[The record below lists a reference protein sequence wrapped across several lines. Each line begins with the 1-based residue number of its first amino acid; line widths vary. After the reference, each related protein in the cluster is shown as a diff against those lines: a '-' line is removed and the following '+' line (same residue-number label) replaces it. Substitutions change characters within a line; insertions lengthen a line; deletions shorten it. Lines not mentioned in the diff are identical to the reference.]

1 MESTELPLPA
11 NLAVTKFS
19 AHERV
24 NGSAV
29 ESEIRV
35 LSVPDLPKVGVP
47 ESLYTSGSRCSLK
60 AGIRCRENNSP
71 FLNSNGKSCGGPIF
85 PAEEKMSF
93 SKLRGKTGKEIKNK
107 PGKRTKNG
115 ELSSKRSRTNR
126 QEASLH
132 SVDGPSSTHVPT
144 KKTVLKDPS
153 SPIVLSDKSRKLN
166 RKHGQSG
173 KTGKK
178 RSCKSDRTTGADCF
192 GMKTGPVNSN
202 AGGKNIL
209 GIYGLKSDSIDVSKH
224 MANLT
229 LTDLLNGYCEV
240 GRSSRTDTRGSNNT
254 NEDILQ
260 SVRNICKILP
270 CQSVISQKNV
280 NALDS
285 NYNLKGQPS
294 RWPISQNKV
303 NKMNFGAKLEDTIDQ
318 EKVAGQDFSLRKEFW
333 SSEPYEAD
341 SEGLVKATGKSVFPV
356 HNLPFYQPEE
366 FLQRLAIPT
375 VETVDSLIS
384 QCPVQLV
391 AGLQSSSLRHSNTH
405 TVQSGSI
412 PPFPWSL
419 PHVGPYKG
427 YLDTGKLSLNRN
439 TSQSRWIRVGAT
451 EFKTKYCSNE
461 SQSVPL
467 ERDQDM
473 KLEPG
478 QIPAVHESG
487 KRLEGC
493 LDAPMSI
500 DFVGRDD
507 SCLATGLLESQPVD
521 ENETKLFKETSLINS
536 CQLSEVKDSESNKL
550 SVHPLNK
557 KSDESFHYPGQQCKG
572 DASCVEATSKSEGN
586 EICASHFRRDCRAGF
601 TDPLIQVP
609 EKLRILSQEADT
621 KNDIGLTGSSS
632 KFRQSYSTNPF
643 HVRDD
648 APVPVS
654 PRVLAAAQTLYDMA
668 LCLPYQGKVSQY
680 FTSNRQ
686 QALESWSGVLL
697 QKPAKVQKSR
707 HSIDAD
713 AEFKNPVEVEKK
725 NSKRRAGGSS
735 VAQKKSSS
743 LERRKSLSQVNDT
756 SRRVK
761 NTASTRSR
769 TQCGIMKVSK
779 CIGGLG
785 VSHDTSGLI
794 PGKIFHDQAR
804 DNMGDLGKGL
814 ALSMTTSH
822 KGSSKNVSTETH
834 SQAARRIIPLLSVQK
849 NAKVGRLKFSQG
861 HFTHRENGGTSA
873 NPDQSLSCTGS
884 THPMASSSRIQ

>member
-11 NLAVTKFS
+11 NLAVAKLL

-29 ESEIRV
+29 ESEIRA

-47 ESLYTSGSRCSLK
+47 ESLYRSGSRCSLK
-60 AGIRCRENNSP
+60 AGNRCRENNRPS
-71 FLNSNGKSCGGPIF
+71 LNVNGKTCGGPIF
-85 PAEEKMSF
+85 LAEEEIMF
-93 SKLRGKTGKEIKNK
+93 SKLCGKAAKEIKNK
-107 PGKRTKNG
+107 SGKRTKNG
-115 ELSSKRSRTNR
+115 GLSSKRSKTN
-126 QEASLH
+126 QEEASLH

-144 KKTVLKDPS
+144 KKTGLKGPS
-153 SPIVLSDKSRKLN
+153 PPVVFSDKSRKLN
-166 RKHGQSG
+166 RKHGQAG
-173 KTGKK
+173 KIAKK
-178 RSCKSDRTTGADCF
+178 RSCKSDRTTGPDCF
-192 GMKTGPVNSN
+192 GIKTGPVNSN
-202 AGGKNIL
+202 VGGKNIL

-229 LTDLLNGYCEV
+229 LTDLLSGYCEV
-240 GRSSRTDTRGSNNT
+240 ARSSRTDTRGSNNN
-254 NEDILQ
+254 NENILE
-260 SVRNICKILP
+260 SVQNICKILP
-270 CQSVISQKNV
+270 CQSVLSQKNM

-303 NKMNFGAKLEDTIDQ
+303 NKMNFGAKSEDSIDQ

-356 HNLPFYQPEE
+356 NNLPFYQPEE
-366 FLQRLAIPT
+366 FLQHLAIPT
-375 VETVDSLIS
+375 VETVDSLIA
-384 QCPVQLV
+384 QCPVQMV
-391 AGLQSSSLRHSNTH
+391 AGLQSSSLRHSKTC
-405 TVQSGSI
+405 TVQGGSI

-439 TSQSRWIRVGAT
+439 TNQSRWIRVGAT
-451 EFKTKYCSNE
+451 ELKTKYCSNE

-467 ERDQDM
+467 ERYRDM

-478 QIPAVHESG
+478 QIPAVHESR
-487 KRLEGC
+487 KQLEGC

-507 SCLATGLLESQPVD
+507 SCLAAGLLASQPVD
-521 ENETKLFKETSLINS
+521 KNETKLFKETSLINS
-536 CQLSEVKDSESNKL
+536 CQLSEVKDSEGNKL
-550 SVHPLNK
+550 SVLSLNK
-557 KSDESFHYPGQQCKG
+557 MSNEGFHYPGQQCTG
-572 DASCVEATSKSEGN
+572 DASCVEATLKSEGN
-586 EICASHFRRDCRAGF
+586 EICASHFRRDCTAGV

-609 EKLRILSQEADT
+609 EKLRIVSQEPDT
-621 KNDIGLTGSSS
+621 KNGIGLVFSLTGSSS

-686 QALESWSGVLL
+686 QALESWSGALL
-697 QKPAKVQKSR
+697 QKTAKIQNAR

-713 AEFKNPVEVEKK
+713 AKFRNPVEVEKK
-725 NSKRRAGGSS
+725 ISKRRAGGSS

-756 SRRVK
+756 SRCVK
-761 NTASTRSR
+761 NTASRTSR

-785 VSHDTSGLI
+785 VSHDTSGLT

-822 KGSSKNVSTETH
+822 KASSKNVSAETH

-873 NPDQSLSCTGS
+873 NPD
-884 THPMASSSRIQ
+884 